1 MAAFELL
8 QINNIVLNSMGEK
21 EEQEYI
27 YRGHM
32 KLVTAPDHC

>member
-27 YRGHM
+27 SEGIRNW
-32 KLVTAPDHC
+32 